1 MSVPPPRRPDLAV
14 LLATSGH
21 SGVDR
26 VMGNLLAAWGEAGL
40 CVDLLGIRGHG
51 PHIAPLPPGVRR
63 VPLPARHVNTALP
76 ALVRYLRRVRPPLL
90 LSDKDRV
97 NRLALLANA
106 LAGGHTP
113 VAVRL
118 GTTVS
123 VNLARRGAIERGLQ
137 RWSMRH
143 LYPRAAAILVPS
155 QGAADDLAA
164 FAHLPGERI
173 RVVPSPVLT
182 AGLAARMAQ
191 APQGVDCPADELPTV
206 LGIGELC
213 ARKDFETLIR
223 AFARLREARP
233 CRLVI
238 LGEGR
243 RRGRLEALVAQ
254 LGLEGHVHLPGFVAN
269 PYPHLARAALFVL
282 TSRCEGMPVALIEA
296 LACGTPVVST
306 DCPSGPRELL
316 QHGRVGPLV
325 PVGDVAALAEAMA
338 RTLDAPPA
346 RPMLLRAAAPY
357 AAGCAAGAYLAALG
371 LPRPAALA

>member
-1 MSVPPPRRPDLAV
+1 VSAAPRPDLAV

-40 CVDLLGIRGHG
+40 RVDLLGIRGHG
-51 PHIAPLPPGVRR
+51 PNIEPLPPGVRQ
-63 VPLPARHVNTALP
+63 VALPARHVNTALP
-76 ALVRYLRRVRPPLL
+76 PLVQYLRRVRPPLL
-90 LSDKDRV
+90 LTDKDRV
-97 NRLALLANA
+97 NRLVLLAAA
-106 LAGGHTP
+106 LAGADTP

-123 VNLARRGAIERGLQ
+123 VNLARRGALDRGLQ

-164 FAHLPGERI
+164 FARLPRERI

-182 AGLAARMAQ
+182 AGLTTRMAES
-191 APQGVDCPADELPTV
+191 PLGVAWPVDGPPTV

-223 AFARLREARP
+223 AFARLRASRP

-243 RRGRLEALVAQ
+243 QRPRLEARVAQ
-254 LGLEGHVHLPGFVAN
+254 LGLAGQVHLPGFVAN
-269 PYPHLARAALFVL
+269 PCPHLARAALFVL
-282 TSRCEGMPVALIEA
+282 ASRCEGMPVALIEA

-316 QHGRVGPLV
+316 QEGRIGPLV
-325 PVGDVAALAEAMA
+325 PVGDVAALSGAMA
-338 RTLDAPPA
+338 GVLDAPPPRA
-346 RPMLLRAAAPY
+346 VLQGAAAPY
-357 AAGCAAGAYLAALG
+357 AARRAAGAYLAALG
-371 LPRPAALA
+371 LPLPAALA